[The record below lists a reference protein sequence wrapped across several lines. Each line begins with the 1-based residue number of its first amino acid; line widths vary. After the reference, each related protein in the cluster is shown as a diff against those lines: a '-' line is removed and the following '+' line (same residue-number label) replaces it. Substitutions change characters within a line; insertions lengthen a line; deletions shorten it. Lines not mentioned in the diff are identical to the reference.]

1 VRLFVDGT
9 VQTQPLVV
17 KMDPRVTTPAAE
29 LARQHRLSMQLYEL
43 LQRDMAAL
51 EEVREFRADA
61 RNAGRDEAAARIQG
75 RLTQLNGALGSLL
88 RTVEGAEGG
97 PASQVVEAIG
107 ETRRALM
114 DVLAEWSA
122 MKR

>member
-1 VRLFVDGT
+1 
-9 VQTQPLVV
+9 
-17 KMDPRVTTPAAE
+17 
-29 LARQHRLSMQLYEL
+29 
-43 LQRDMAAL
+43 
-51 EEVREFRADA
+51 VREFRADA